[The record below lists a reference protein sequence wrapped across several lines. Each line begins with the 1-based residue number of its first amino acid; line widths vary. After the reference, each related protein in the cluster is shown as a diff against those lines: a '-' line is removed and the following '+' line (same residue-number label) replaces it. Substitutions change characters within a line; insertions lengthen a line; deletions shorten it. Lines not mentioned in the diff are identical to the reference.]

1 MRARRR
7 PRRLRCVPRYRRASG
22 SAAGARRT
30 ADRGAG
36 REPRTGSTRA
46 VYQGWIEGR
55 KGNPGSGRDSTSSQR
70 YKRALIRLGRNAD
83 LPRGEKTSWNMP
95 RNRLAST
102 QRNRPVKVA
111 SPRSRSSGS
120 VWRRRKR
127 SVTRSRL
134 PEDGKRNRQIR
145 VLTLHRLGASKSCL
159 EDARNERLAVS
170 RQDRGE
176 GVAAAIATKIAND

>member
-7 PRRLRCVPRYRRASG
+7 PRRPRCVPRYRRASG

-83 LPRGEKTSWNMP
+83 LPRGEKNLLEYVAEQTSFHSTESTREGCIAKIP
-95 RNRLAST
+95 EQRLC
-102 QRNRPVKVA
+102 VA
-111 SPRSRSSGS
+111 AAQ
-120 VWRRRKR
+120 R

-145 VLTLHRLGASKSCL
+145 VLTLHRLGAS
-159 EDARNERLAVS
+159 
-170 RQDRGE
+170 
-176 GVAAAIATKIAND
+176 